1 MCKSIFGKL
10 ETNNILEGE
19 NFMKILVIN
28 CGSSSLKYQLINME
42 NEACIAQGLVER
54 IGNEGS
60 ILTQKV
66 EGREK
71 YIVKRNLRDHKDA
84 IQLVLETLVDKI
96 NGVIPNVNEISSV
109 GHRVVHGGEHY
120 NSSVLIDEKV
130 MQALEECSKLAPL
143 HNPPNIIG
151 INACKA
157 LMPNTPMV
165 AVFDT
170 AFHQT
175 MPKHAYIYP
184 LPYELYENN
193 KIRKYGFHG
202 TSHKY
207 VSQVAAK
214 MLNKDIKDL
223 KIISCH
229 LGNGASIAAI
239 KGGKSVDTSM
249 GFTPLAGLAM
259 GTRTGDIDPA
269 IITYLI
275 EELNLSPNEVTSII
289 NKKSGVL
296 GISGVSSDFRDIWA
310 AAKTNER
317 AQLALDVFHYKI
329 RTFICSYAGALGG
342 VDCIIFTAGIGENSA
357 DSRQASCEGL
367 EFLGVKIDKEKN
379 KVFGK
384 AADIS
389 AEDSKVKVLVI
400 PTNEELMIARDTKE
414 IVDSLK

>member
-1 MCKSIFGKL
+1 
-10 ETNNILEGE
+10 
-19 NFMKILVIN
+19 MKVLVIN

-42 NEACIAQGLVER
+42 NEMCLAQGLVER
-54 IGNEGS
+54 IGIEGS
-60 ILTQKV
+60 ALTQKV

-71 YIVKRNLRDHKDA
+71 YIVKQSMQDHKEA
-84 IQLVLETLVDKI
+84 IQLVLATLVDGT
-96 NGVIPNVNEISSV
+96 NGVISSINEISAV
-109 GHRVVHGGEHY
+109 GHRVVHGGEFY
-120 NSSVLIDEKV
+120 SSSVLIDEKV

-143 HNPPNIIG
+143 HNPPNITG

-175 MPKHAYIYP
+175 MPEHAYLYP

-207 VSQVAAK
+207 VAHAAAE
-214 MLNKDIKDL
+214 MMDKDIKDL

-229 LGNGASIAAI
+229 LGNGASLAAI
-239 KGGKSVDTSM
+239 KEGKSIETSM
-249 GFTPLAGLAM
+249 GFTPLAGIAM
-259 GTRTGDIDPA
+259 GTRSGNIDPA
-269 IITYLI
+269 IIAYMM
-275 EELNLSPNEVTSII
+275 EELNMPIEEVTSIL

-296 GISGVSSDFRDIWA
+296 GISGVSSDFRDLWA
-310 AAKTNER
+310 AAETNKR
-317 AQLALDVFHYKI
+317 AKLALDVFHYKI
-329 RTFICSYAGALGG
+329 KGFICKYAGVLGG

-357 DSRQASCEGL
+357 AAREACCEGL

-379 KVFGK
+379 NIFGK

-389 AEDSKVKVLVI
+389 AADSKVKVLVI

-414 IVDSLK
+414 IVAL

>member
-1 MCKSIFGKL
+1 
-10 ETNNILEGE
+10 
-19 NFMKILVIN
+19 MKILVIN

-42 NEACIAQGLVER
+42 NEMSLAQGLVER

-60 ILTQKV
+60 VLTQKV

-71 YIVKRNLRDHKDA
+71 YIIKQGMKDHKDA
-84 IQLVLETLVDKI
+84 IQLVLKTLVDDT
-96 NGVIPNVNEISSV
+96 NGVINSVEEIAAV
-109 GHRVVHGGEHY
+109 GHRVVHGGEFY
-120 NSSVLIDEKV
+120 SSSVLIDEKV

-157 LMPNTPMV
+157 LMPSTPMV

-175 MPKHAYIYP
+175 MPEHAYIYP
-184 LPYELYENN
+184 LPYELYEKN

-207 VSQVAAK
+207 VSQVAAE
-214 MLNKDIKDL
+214 MMDKDIKDL
-223 KIISCH
+223 KIVSCH

-239 KGGKSVDTSM
+239 KGGKSIETSM

-259 GTRTGDIDPA
+259 GTRAGDIDPA
-269 IITYLI
+269 IITFMM
-275 EELNLSPNEVTSII
+275 EELNLSAHEVMDVV

-296 GISGVSSDFRDIWA
+296 GISGLSSDFRDLWA
-310 AAKTNER
+310 ASETNKR

-342 VDCIIFTAGIGENSA
+342 VDCIIFTAGIGENSSKA
-357 DSRQASCEGL
+357 REACCAEL

-379 KVFGK
+379 NVAGK
-384 AADIS
+384 AVDVS
-389 AEDSKVKVLVI
+389 AADSKVKILVI

-414 IVDSLK
+414 IVVS